1 MSSGQRFFRWVWRI
15 NALLILV
22 AAAAAVC
29 GVVTLVVSEVQS
41 NIRRREAVKVAPPVV
56 ASSEAK
62 QLRLGG
68 FTNVRGSVF
77 RALLTSESES
87 SRLSSGYSSDT
98 RNVLFVDLTTGTG
111 RWLLPTDDQVITVD
125 QNLDDEKD
133 HTVLATVYLV
143 KAYANGSAAET
154 GRLLVADVAAEH
166 VTEVA
171 KDVQNVH
178 GVTLTPTG
186 EIAVLFERARNYE
199 VALVDKSSLRKISEH
214 TIAIP
219 ELK

>member
-1 MSSGQRFFRWVWRI
+1 MSSGHRFFRWVWRI

-29 GVVTLVVSEVQS
+29 GVVTLVLSEIQS
-41 NIRRREAVKVAPPVV
+41 NARRREAVKVAPPVV
-56 ASSEAK
+56 ASAEAK

-77 RALLTSESES
+77 RALLTSEGES

-111 RWLLPTDDQVITVD
+111 RWLLPTDAQVITVD
-125 QNLDDEKD
+125 ENVSDEQD
-133 HTVLATVYLV
+133 HTAIATVYLV
-143 KAYANGSAAET
+143 KAYANRSTAET

-171 KDVQNVH
+171 ADVQSVH
-178 GVTLTPTG
+178 GVTLTPNG
-186 EIAVLFERARNYE
+186 EIAVLFERARKYE
-199 VALVDKSSLRKISEH
+199 VALVDKSSMRKISER
-214 TIAIP
+214 TIAVP
-219 ELK
+219 ALK